1 MVFSIYFSI
10 LSEAL
15 NIQASYYNFKFLKQL
30 HHNRVLKVISKVDS
44 VNEKIGKGDQQNLLI
59 EALNYTAAVSTTDSK
74 GIITFVNTL
83 FCNVSGY
90 SQNELLGKNH
100 NLLKSKQHSDHF
112 FQSLWQTISNGRP
125 WKGEICN
132 LNKSGEAYWV
142 QTSIIPFKNKRGKI
156 EGYTSIQVEI
166 TGSKE
171 AQDSIVNEEQFRKNE
186 FNLNQ
191 AQKIARIGSFDT
203 THSTK
208 EIWWSNELYTL
219 FGLSPDNFTPQ
230 RDSFYKLLHPEDQLS
245 FEKLVQSLVNDEKT
259 QFEFRAKHTSG
270 KWLHLEL
277 IAEAKYDCNN
287 NFNGSRGTMQDITE
301 RREAEAALKYAYN
314 LINRSPAVVFRWK
327 NIEDL
332 PVDFVSENVLELSGY
347 TSDEFLKQQIRY
359 DDIIH
364 PDDIERVLSEVIR
377 ANESDNN
384 NMHHHEPYR
393 LITKQGDIKWVLDTT
408 YVRRSTTGKVKFREG
423 IVYDITKQRM
433 AEESLRKSEALLA
446 ETNKT
451 AKVGGWELDLKMF
464 KVEWTQETASI
475 YELRHDE
482 PPSLEEGIN
491 YYHPDERP
499 KIKDAVQNAIAFG
512 TPFDVEVQFI
522 TAKGNHLWVRTICK
536 PIIENGVIIKLSGT
550 FQDITDRKKAELSI
564 QHHLELLEQKNK
576 ELNQFAYIAS
586 HDLQEPLRTVS
597 NYVEL
602 FNWKYHDKLDNDANL
617 YLSYITRS
625 VDRMR
630 DLLHELLEYTSIGKY
645 NTPPAQ
651 VDCNNII
658 EQVKNDLSAQLTEK
672 KAILKIEKLPQIKG
686 HEHELRSLFQNLIS
700 NAIKFCKPDT
710 NPEISISANRIKKQ
724 WVFAVKDNGIG
735 IEENYKEK
743 IFSIFQRLH
752 SQDLYE
758 GTGIGLARCLKIVEL
773 HGGKIWV
780 ESTAN
785 EGSTFYFS
793 IPN

>member
-59 EALNYTAAVSTTDSK
+59 EALNYTAAVSITDSK

-83 FCNVSGY
+83 FCNISGY

-230 RDSFYKLLHPEDQLS
+230 RDSFYKLLHPEDQPS

-301 RREAEAALKYAYN
+301 RREAEAALNYAYN
-314 LINRSPAVVFRWK
+314 IINRSPAVVFRWE
-327 NIEDL
+327 NIQDL
-332 PVDFVSENVLELSGY
+332 PVDFVSKNVLELTGY
-347 TSDEFLKQQIRY
+347 STEDFLNKQISY

-364 PDDIERVLSEVIR
+364 PEDRERVSFEVSQ
-377 ANESDNN
+377 ANTVNNN
-384 NMHHHEPYR
+384 NMYHHEPYR
-393 LITKQGDIKWVLDTT
+393 LITKNGEIKWVLDTT
-408 YVRRSTTGKVKFREG
+408 YIRRNTAGKVMFREG
-423 IVYDITKQRM
+423 IVYDITKQRL
-433 AEESLRKSEALLA
+433 AEEDLRKNEALLA
-446 ETNKT
+446 RMSET
-451 AKVGGWELDLKMF
+451 AKIGGWELDVNSL
-464 KVEWTQETASI
+464 VIDWTEETYFI
-475 YELRHDE
+475 YELD
-482 PPSLEEGIN
+482 PNKKPDLSEGIK
-491 YYHPDERP
+491 YYHPDDRP
-499 KIKDAVQNAIAFG
+499 KIEKAVHNAIHLKE
-512 TPFDVEVQFI
+512 PFDLEVKFI
-522 TAKGNHLWVRTICK
+522 TAKGNHLWVRASGR
-536 PIIENGVIIKLSGT
+536 PITKNGNTVKVTGT
-550 FQDITDRKKAELSI
+550 FQDITERKKTELSI
-564 QHHLELLEQKNK
+564 QHHLQLLEQKNK